1 MCRLVVTPAPPS
13 QPAARWSSDM
23 PPALIE
29 TIPALRERL
38 VRLRSGGALV
48 GLVPTMG
55 ALHAGHVQLID
66 RARRECQCVVVSIF
80 VNPLQFDREDD
91 LRCYPR
97 ALQADLDICRDLGV
111 DVVFAPREEEMYPL
125 SPCCTVDIIRIADH
139 LCGQHRPGHFRG
151 VATVVL
157 KLFQIVQPNRAYFGG
172 KDAQQTAI
180 VRRLVRDFNVPVDVV
195 EVPTVREPDGLAV
208 SSRNAHLRPEERQV
222 AVVLYR
228 ALREARGR
236 IAAGETD
243 AAAVRER
250 AAACVPNDSGLRL
263 EYLEIVDPDDI
274 QPVEIITGTVRVAG
288 ALWVGK
294 TRLIDNVLCTPES
307 DTPQPPRLKAV
318 SRDEG

>member
-1 MCRLVVTPAPPS
+1 
-13 QPAARWSSDM
+13 M

-38 VRLRSGGALV
+38 VRLRSGSALV

-91 LRCYPR
+91 LQRYPR

-111 DVVFAPREEEMYPL
+111 DVVFTPRDEEMYPL
-125 SPCCTVDIIRIADH
+125 SPCCTVDIIRIADY

-157 KLFQIVQPNRAYFGG
+157 KLLQIVQPNRAYFGE

-180 VRRLVRDFNVPVDVV
+180 VRRLVRDLNVPVDVV
-195 EVPTVREPDGLAV
+195 EVPIVREPDGLAV

-222 AVVLYR
+222 AVVLYQ

-243 AAAVRER
+243 AAKVRER
-250 AAACVPNDSGLRL
+250 AAECVPEDGGLRL
-263 EYLEIVDPDDI
+263 EYLEIVDPDDM
-274 QPVEIITGTVRVAG
+274 QPVEMITGTVRVAG

-294 TRLIDNVLCTPES
+294 TRLIDNILCTPES
-307 DTPQPPRLKAV
+307 DRPQPPRLKAV

>member
-1 MCRLVVTPAPPS
+1 
-13 QPAARWSSDM
+13 M

-38 VRLRSGGALV
+38 VLLRSGSALV

-55 ALHAGHVQLID
+55 ALHAGHVELID
-66 RARRECQCVVVSIF
+66 RARRECQGVVVSIF
-80 VNPLQFDREDD
+80 VNPLQFDRQDD
-91 LRCYPR
+91 LRSYPR

-139 LCGQHRPGHFRG
+139 LCGPHRPGHFRG

-157 KLFQIVQPNRAYFGG
+157 KLFQVVQPNRAYFGE

-195 EVPTVREPDGLAV
+195 EVPIVREPDGLAV

-222 AVVLYR
+222 AVVLYQ

-243 AAAVRER
+243 AAAVREQ
-250 AAACVPNDSGLRL
+250 AAACVPDGSGLRL
-263 EYLEIVDPDDI
+263 EYLEIVDPDDM
-274 QPVEIITGTVRVAG
+274 QPVEMITGTVRVAG
-288 ALWVGK
+288 ALWVEK
-294 TRLIDNVLCTPES
+294 TRLIDNVLCTPDS
-307 DTPQPPRLKAV
+307 DRPQSPRLKAV